1 MVELNNTNALLHI
14 YSRMVSASFLAL
26 TCTAVFLFPSLR
38 SSLCMLSFILFC
50 TIIFHT
56 YQDKESPG
64 LTYFAFLCLGIASLM
79 FIQVL
84 FFIPFLWLMMRFK
97 LMAFSWRML
106 WASLLGIITPYWFLI
121 GWAVYTNRF
130 DAFID
135 HFVSIAHF
143 EPLFQYQHLTLN
155 QLIVFGWVAI
165 VALLG
170 IAHYASQS
178 VLDKIRTRMIYH
190 IFMTLDL
197 LIAVFIILQPQHF
210 DILLYLM
217 IVCTSPLIA
226 HFAAHTH
233 SRISNIAFNIIIFIT
248 LLITAVNLWMPLLT
262 Y

>member
-1 MVELNNTNALLHI
+1 
-14 YSRMVSASFLAL
+14 
-26 TCTAVFLFPSLR
+26 
-38 SSLCMLSFILFC
+38 
-50 TIIFHT
+50 
-56 YQDKESPG
+56 
-64 LTYFAFLCLGIASLM
+64 M

-130 DAFID
+130 DVFID

-178 VLDKIRTRMIYH
+178 VLDKIRTRMIY
-190 IFMTLDL
+190 L